1 MEETPISSTT
11 GDDDSADATEALILE
26 ASVVIKRPVD
36 EVFAFM
42 DDPANEPLWQPG
54 TTSSE
59 YVTEG
64 PVHVG
69 TKGRS
74 VSRQLGRTQTIEW
87 TITEYE
93 HNRLMAS
100 DIQMGD
106 FRLRSKW
113 RYESVPE
120 GTRVVRTEEPI
131 GDLDTLASVH
141 GRLPQPLILR
151 VRQSELEIELQNLK
165 RLLEA

>member
-11 GDDDSADATEALILE
+11 GDDDSADTPEALILE
-26 ASVVIKRPVD
+26 ANVVIKRPVD

-42 DDPANEPLWQPG
+42 DDPANEPLWQPS

-64 PVHVG
+64 PVRVG

-74 VSRQLGRTQTIEW
+74 VSRELGRTETIEW
-87 TITEYE
+87 TITAYE

-131 GDLDTLASVH
+131 GDLDTLASVF

-151 VRQSELEIELQNLK
+151 VRQGEIETELQNLK